1 MHNTRSE
8 RLWVD
13 LVNDLADKW
22 RTFFQDLETHHG
34 LNAEDGDHIWLLHRL
49 FLEELSCELGVW
61 TKGWNNHKM
70 QLRGERNQSPMEMFL
85 IGMVEREMP
94 GVQEWIEQQ
103 EAALPNDEGAW
114 EGLGNGTAQN
124 LVEDGGNQVPFGF
137 DARPDELNE
146 VACEPPRCPLS
157 AEEKERLDAIVAQE
171 FGINKYWSMPERM
184 LIWNRALELCHTW
197 VQQREH

>member
-34 LNAEDGDHIWLLHRL
+34 FNAEDGDHTWLLHRL
-49 FLEELSCELGVW
+49 FLEELNCELDIW

-70 QLRGERNQSPMEMFL
+70 QLRGERNKSPMEMFL
-85 IGMVEREMP
+85 IGMVERDTP
-94 GVQEWIEQQ
+94 GIREWIEQQ
-103 EAALPNDEGAW
+103 EEAPPNDGATW
-114 EGLGNGTAQN
+114 EDLGDAAAEN
-124 LVEDGGNQVPFGF
+124 LVENGRNQVPF
-137 DARPDELNE
+137 DIDNRPDVLNE
-146 VACEPPRCPLS
+146 VECEPPGCPLS
-157 AEEKERLDAIVAQE
+157 ADEKERLDATVAQE
-171 FGINKYWSMPERM
+171 FGINQYRSMPERM
-184 LIWNRALELCHTW
+184 LIWNRALELCHMM